1 MLVKSLSGS
10 EIMRV
15 ETGTGACHA
24 SRPDLPPLD
33 PRQKWVLWHGR
44 FQDAGWIPDESVD
57 AIITDPPYG
66 REWLP
71 LYEDL
76 ADFAARVLKPGGIC
90 LVMTGQLIL
99 PNVIEI
105 LRRRLQYV
113 WLISYV
119 STGHAAL
126 VWSIRVMSHS
136 KPVLYFA
143 KPPHNPTG
151 LFRPDLISSG
161 QKTKREHEWQQSV
174 VGFRRLIHHYTQPN
188 SLILDPCCGTGT
200 TLVAAIMEGEGRR
213 TIGIDVDGRAIEIA
227 FRKLQEA
234 SGGLLQLRMF
244 ALEEG
249 DPMTAPRPTRAGL
262 NGRRAGA

>member
-1 MLVKSLSGS
+1 
-10 EIMRV
+10 
-15 ETGTGACHA
+15 
-24 SRPDLPPLD
+24 
-33 PRQKWVLWHGR
+33 VLWCGR
-44 FQDAGWIPDESVD
+44 FQDAVWIPSESVD
-57 AIITDPPYG
+57 AIVTDPPYG

-76 ADFAARVLKPGGIC
+76 AGFAARVLKPGGVC

-99 PNVIEI
+99 PDVIEI

-174 VGFRRLIHHYTQPN
+174 AGFRRLIRHYTRPN

-213 TIGIDVDGRAIEIA
+213 AIGIDVDGRAIGIA
-227 FRKLQEA
+227 FRKLEEA
-234 SGGLLQLRMF
+234 SGGPLQLRMF
-244 ALEEG
+244 APEE
-249 DPMTAPRPTRAGL
+249 DSPLAALRPARASTD
-262 NGRRAGA
+262 GRKAGA

>member
-1 MLVKSLSGS
+1 MQIK
-10 EIMRV
+10 
-15 ETGTGACHA
+15 TGTGACRA
-24 SRPDLPPLD
+24 SRPDLPLLD
-33 PRQKWVLWHGR
+33 PCQRWALWRGR
-44 FQDAGWIPDESVD
+44 FQDAAWIPDESVD

-76 ADFAARVLKPGGIC
+76 ADFAARVLKLGGIC

-99 PNVIEI
+99 PDVIAI

-143 KPPHNPTG
+143 KPPHSPTG

-174 VGFRRLIHHYTQPN
+174 AGFRNLIRHYTQPN

-200 TLVAAIMEGEGRR
+200 TLVATIMEGEGRR
-213 TIGIDVDGRAIEIA
+213 AIGIDVDERAIEVA

-234 SGGLLQLRMF
+234 SGGPLQLRMF
-244 ALEEG
+244 APEEDNPLAG
-249 DPMTAPRPTRAGL
+249 PRPARAGL
-262 NGRRAGA
+262 DGRRAGV

>member
-1 MLVKSLSGS
+1 VQTK
-10 EIMRV
+10 
-15 ETGTGACHA
+15 TGTGACRA
-24 SRPDLPPLD
+24 SNPDLPLLD
-33 PRQKWVLWHGR
+33 PRQRWALWCGR
-44 FQDAGWIPDESVD
+44 FQDAAWIPNESVD

-76 ADFAARVLKPGGIC
+76 ADFAARVLKPGGVC

-99 PNVIEI
+99 PDVIEI
-105 LRRRLQYV
+105 LRRRLRYV

-126 VWSIRVMSHS
+126 VWPIRVMSHS

-151 LFRPDLISSG
+151 QFRSDLISSG

-174 VGFRRLIHHYTQPN
+174 AGFRNLIRHYTKPN
-188 SLILDPCCGTGT
+188 SLVLDPCCGTGT
-200 TLVAAIMEGEGRR
+200 TLVAAIMEGGGRR
-213 TIGIDVDGRAIEIA
+213 AIGIDVDGRAIEIA
-227 FRKLQEA
+227 FRKLEEA
-234 SGGLLQLRMF
+234 SGGALQLRMF
-244 ALEEG
+244 ALEE
-249 DPMTAPRPTRAGL
+249 DSPLTAPRPTRAGMD
-262 NGRRAGA
+262 GRKADA

>member
-1 MLVKSLSGS
+1 MAR
-10 EIMRV
+10 EIPERGAVACRPRQGRERV
-15 ETGTGACHA
+15 TQAIH
-24 SRPDLPPLD
+24 DLPLLD
-33 PRQKWVLWHGR
+33 PRQRWALWCGR
-44 FQDAGWIPDESVD
+44 FQDAAWIPNESVD

-76 ADFAARVLKPGGIC
+76 ADFAARVLKPGGVC

-99 PNVIEI
+99 PDVIAI

-126 VWSIRVMSHS
+126 VWPIRVMSHS

-174 VGFRRLIHHYTQPN
+174 AGFRNLIRHYTQPN

-200 TLVAAIMEGEGRR
+200 TLVAAIMEGGGGGRSASTSTGEPSR
-213 TIGIDVDGRAIEIA
+213 SPSASWRRPAGGHCSCGCSRW
-227 FRKLQEA
+227 RK
-234 SGGLLQLRMF
+234 
-244 ALEEG
+244 
-249 DPMTAPRPTRAGL
+249 TAR
-262 NGRRAGA
+262 